1 MEANSP
7 VKINSLIAVSVLC
20 LTQMAGQDLT
30 IQPMPLPRP
39 QEQYDAVRQFL
50 VLTPAQ
56 LSALMAL
63 QTSKRNAEAEIYRQM
78 HQKQTELDALLQAG
92 SNDAVS
98 IGRLM
103 VDINNLRKELPDAGA
118 PFRNQA
124 LAVLE
129 EPQKARLAQLTQAL
143 ELQPT
148 ANEAVQLNL
157 VEYPRIPSTLI
168 LPAAQEP
175 ASVNVVSE
183 L

>member
-1 MEANSP
+1 
-7 VKINSLIAVSVLC
+7 
-20 LTQMAGQDLT
+20 
-30 IQPMPLPRP
+30 MPLPRP

-56 LSALMAL
+56 LSALTEL
-63 QTSKRNAEAEIYRQM
+63 QTSKRNAEAAIYEQM
-78 HQKQTELDALLQAG
+78 HQKQMELDALLRSG

-103 VDINNLRKELPDAGA
+103 VDINNL
-118 PFRNQA
+118 
-124 LAVLE
+124 
-129 EPQKARLAQLTQAL
+129 
-143 ELQPT
+143 
-148 ANEAVQLNL
+148 NL
-157 VEYPRIPSTLI
+157 VDYPRIPSTLI